1 MSTASSTQVPVTF
14 SSFLISLA
22 SSAMFHLGEAPD
34 PTTGETSVNLSLAR
48 STIDLIA
55 MLEAKTVGNLDEEE
69 GKLITTPLGELRQ
82 KYVTKSNG

>member
-22 SSAMFHLGEAPD
+22 STAMFHLGEAPD
-34 PTTGETSVNLSLAR
+34 PTTGETAVNLSLAR

-55 MLEAKTVGNLDEEE
+55 MLEEKTAGNLDEEE
-69 GKLITTPLGELRQ
+69 GKLITTLLGELRQ